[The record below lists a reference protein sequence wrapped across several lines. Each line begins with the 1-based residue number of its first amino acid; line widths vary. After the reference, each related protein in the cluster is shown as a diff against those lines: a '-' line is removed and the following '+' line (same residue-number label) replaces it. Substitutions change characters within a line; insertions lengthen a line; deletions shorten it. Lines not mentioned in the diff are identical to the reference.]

1 MSELTLPPV
10 AKSFFMFCKK
20 CDADRFHMV
29 LAHTSPTA
37 AKTEC
42 EICKSKKT
50 YSLPKAGAAKKTTSA
65 GGAKN
70 STKTTRAKSHTGEY
84 ENRIQNQQAKEAI
97 PYSMKT
103 LFLEK
108 QKIQHPKFGTGFVQK
123 AEIDRI
129 DVIFADEVK
138 VLIHNKN

>member
-1 MSELTLPPV
+1 
-10 AKSFFMFCKK
+10 
-20 CDADRFHMV
+20 MV
-29 LAHTSPTA
+29 LAHTTPTA

-50 YSLPKAGAAKKTTSA
+50 YSLPKAGAPKKTGSA
-65 GGAKN
+65 AAKN

-84 ENRIQNQQAKEAI
+84 ENRIQNQQSKEAI
-97 PYSMKT
+97 PYSIKT

-108 QKIQHPKFGTGFVQK
+108 QKIQHPKFGLGFVQK
-123 AEIDRI
+123 AAIDRI

>member
-1 MSELTLPPV
+1 MSQLTLPPV
-10 AKSFFMFCKK
+10 AKSFYMFCKK
-20 CDADRFHMV
+20 CDADRYHMV
-29 LAHTSPTA
+29 LAHTSATT

-42 EICKSKKT
+42 EICKSKKS
-50 YSLPKAGAAKKTTSA
+50 YSLPKAGAAKKTGTT
-65 GGAKN
+65 N
-70 STKTTRAKSHTGEY
+70 STKTSRAKSHTGEY

-103 LFLEK
+103 LFTEK
-108 QKIQHPKFGTGFVQK
+108 QKIQHPKFGIGFVQK

-129 DVIFADEVK
+129 DVIFSDEVK